1 MDDKRNS
8 KQNVKIRRNE
18 ARIRFLDSLQK
29 VSDNLS
35 KENTLFISLF
45 IGIVT
50 GLVLYSL
57 RWMLSKAT
65 RVGLFYYIL
74 QQVWKIVW
82 KNIQKQPFKS
92 ESPEEKKTTES
103 ASTNNPFS
111 K

>member
-1 MDDKRNS
+1 MDDKKNS
-8 KQNVKIRRNE
+8 KQNVEVRRNE
-18 ARIRFLDSLQK
+18 ARIRFLDSLQR

-35 KENTLFISLF
+35 KENTLFISLL

-57 RWMLSKAT
+57 RWMLSKVT
-65 RVGLFYYIL
+65 RVGLFYYIF

-82 KNIQKQPFKS
+82 KYIQKQPFKS
-92 ESPEEKKTTES
+92 ESPEEKKTTEDTS
-103 ASTNNPFS
+103 RNNPFS